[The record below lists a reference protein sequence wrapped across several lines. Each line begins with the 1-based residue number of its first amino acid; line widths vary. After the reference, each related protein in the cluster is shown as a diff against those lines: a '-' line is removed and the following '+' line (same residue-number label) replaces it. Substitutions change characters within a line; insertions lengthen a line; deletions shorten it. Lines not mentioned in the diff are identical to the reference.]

1 MLQILLPAR
10 HSRQGGRS
18 APGLPVC
25 RRPQDWRHCRGGLQ
39 RHVSTEHRQQHTT
52 TLVTQAAREGGG
64 DVRQKRLFYGINSTK
79 ILKFYL
85 EPANRQNNYLII
97 YDILF
102 FVVLLFICLHVV
114 LWLITK
120 CLILLVVMYIYI

>member
-85 EPANRQNNYLII
+85 EPANRQ
-97 YDILF
+97 
-102 FVVLLFICLHVV
+102 FICLHVV
-114 LWLITK
+114 LWLMTK